1 MKKKIL
7 ATSLALTMSLALVA
21 CGESTISNTKTGS
34 SIQNTSTETPDTPNQ
49 DTNTTTAQ
57 GQFAA
62 KEVANGEFSYN
73 HYYDFMLSN
82 STENGIFSP
91 ESMNSAFC
99 LYSELLEDN
108 DKQTIQ
114 DYIGNRS
121 YLTYQ
126 SSDSFKTLNRLWVNE
141 NKEFDANINPIIK
154 DNNIQYKLNTNDSA
168 AATKEKNDYVA
179 KNTNNFI
186 TSTPTI
192 FDSETVFDAMNVVY
206 FKDSWKNGDKEMTT
220 DNVTFHNDNQTT
232 TDIPMMLDYDGSVR
246 YTKNAH
252 SYTMSYED
260 GFKFTVILPDDG
272 YELKDIDLD
281 AFINGDT
288 EYLDCTSSLKIP
300 EFETTSTY
308 LATPDNFGLQD
319 GQIKEEIYK
328 YDVDKAQIS
337 QVAKIKFDRKGTE
350 AAAVSEICVT
360 EALEAEPPEPY
371 HMVCDKPFAYY
382 ITDTLNDD
390 IAFIGFVKNIE

>member
-34 SIQNTSTETPDTPNQ
+34 SIQNTSTETPNTPNQ

-73 HYYDFMLSN
+73 HYYDFMLNN
-82 STENGIFSP
+82 STGNGIFSP

-154 DNNIQYKLNTNDSA
+154 DNNIQYKLNTNDSVV
-168 AATKEKNDYVA
+168 ATKEKNDYVA

-206 FKDSWKNGDKEMTT
+206 FKDSW
-220 DNVTFHNDNQTT
+220 
-232 TDIPMMLDYDGSVR
+232 
-246 YTKNAH
+246 
-252 SYTMSYED
+252 
-260 GFKFTVILPDDG
+260 
-272 YELKDIDLD
+272 
-281 AFINGDT
+281 
-288 EYLDCTSSLKIP
+288 
-300 EFETTSTY
+300 
-308 LATPDNFGLQD
+308 
-319 GQIKEEIYK
+319 
-328 YDVDKAQIS
+328 
-337 QVAKIKFDRKGTE
+337 
-350 AAAVSEICVT
+350 
-360 EALEAEPPEPY
+360 
-371 HMVCDKPFAYY
+371 
-382 ITDTLNDD
+382 
-390 IAFIGFVKNIE
+390 